1 MGATCGAGT
10 TYRSGEPEFT
20 PVFLRFVLPNLTY
33 SVKITKIYHF
43 EKINQFNEREIPKQ
57 SIFPGS
63 DPKLYASCD
72 VISIL
77 LSRNF
82 LIEKIEEYSTPSN

>member
-1 MGATCGAGT
+1 MQPYGYPRIWLLRLPPRMEISHSTMN
-10 TYRSGEPEFT
+10 YRNSNK
-20 PVFLRFVLPNLTY
+20 V
-33 SVKITKIYHF
+33 YHF